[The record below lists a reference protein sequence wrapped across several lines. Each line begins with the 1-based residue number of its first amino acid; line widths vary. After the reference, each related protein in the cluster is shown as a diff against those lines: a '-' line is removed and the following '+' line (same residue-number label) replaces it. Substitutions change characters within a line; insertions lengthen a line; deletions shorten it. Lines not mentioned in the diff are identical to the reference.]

1 MKSKQSNVSK
11 QLEKNNQNSITMNY
25 SKLLILPLVAVWMTA
40 CSDKTDEP
48 NDGKELSAKEQT
60 LKAATE
66 AYVDNTVLPTYSAM
80 ADASITMRD
89 LCRAIQDKHSAG
101 TLTESDIKA
110 AGEAWKQARKNWELS
125 EAFLFGPAANHN
137 IDPHIDSWPLDKAAM
152 DNLLTQ
158 IRNGNNWNLE
168 NNGGYGL
175 IGFHS
180 VEYML
185 FQLSEDENTSLTHTT
200 DYTPEELE
208 YLVAVAEDL
217 CQQCVCL
224 EACWAGTDNVSTLK
238 QEILEEAELDY
249 DEEYGWE
256 MKNAGSP
263 GSRFKTYQ
271 EAAEEI
277 IQGCID
283 IADEVGSTKIGRPHT
298 GSSIEDKNYI
308 ESPYS
313 LNSIEDFAD
322 NIRSVRNAYLGSK
335 SGDASVSDYVKSV
348 NPAADTE
355 VREAIEA
362 AITVI
367 ERIPEPFAK
376 NATGTL
382 SEAAMQAAGD
392 TLVSALE
399 KAMTAITGR

>member
-1 MKSKQSNVSK
+1 MKFSKIFLLQLLALPFVS
-11 QLEKNNQNSITMNY
+11 
-25 SKLLILPLVAVWMTA
+25 
-40 CSDKTDEP
+40 CSSDEP
-48 NDGKELSAKEQT
+48 TDNTSEASAKET
-60 LKAATE
+60 ALKSAVE
-66 AYVDNTVLPTYSAM
+66 AYVDNTVRPTYSAM
-80 ADASITMRD
+80 ADAAITMCD
-89 LCRAIQDKHSAG
+89 LCHAMQDKHAAG
-101 TLTESDIKA
+101 TLTSGDVNA
-110 AGEAWKQARKNWELS
+110 AGDAWKLARKNWELS

-152 DNLLTQ
+152 ESLLSQ
-158 IRNGNNWNLE
+158 IRNGSSWSLE

-180 VEYML
+180 VEFML
-185 FQLSEDENTSLTHTT
+185 FELSADENTSLVHST

-208 YLVAVAEDL
+208 YLVAVADDL
-217 CQQCVCL
+217 CRQCVCL
-224 EACWAGTDNVSTLK
+224 EACWSGTDNISARK
-238 QEILEEAELDY
+238 QQILEEAGLDY
-249 DEEYGWE
+249 SEDYGRE
-256 MKNAGSP
+256 MKNAGKA

-283 IADEVGSTKIGRPHT
+283 IADEVGNTKIGRPHI
-298 GSSIEDKNYI
+298 GSSLEDKNYI

-335 SGDASVSDYVKSV
+335 SGDASVSDYVRSV

-355 VREAIEA
+355 VREAIDNAIA
-362 AITVI
+362 AI

-376 NATGTL
+376 NATGAL
-382 SEAAMQAAGD
+382 SEAAMKASGE
-392 TLVSALE
+392 TLVDALE
-399 KAMTAITGR
+399 KAMNVITRH

>member
-1 MKSKQSNVSK
+1 
-11 QLEKNNQNSITMNY
+11 MNL
-25 SKLLILPLVAVWMTA
+25 SKLFLLPVVALSMTA
-40 CSDKTDEP
+40 CSDSSDEP
-48 NDGKELSAKEQT
+48 KNENQLSDKEQT
-60 LKAATE
+60 LKAATA
-66 AYVDNTVLPTYSAM
+66 AYVDNTVLPTYKAM
-80 ADASITMRD
+80 ADAAVDMRD
-89 LCRAIQDKHSAG
+89 LCHTMQDKHEAG
-101 TLTESDIKA
+101 TLAEADIKA
-110 AGEAWKQARKNWELS
+110 AGDAWKLARKSWELS

-158 IRNGNNWNLE
+158 IRNGNSWSLE

-175 IGFHS
+175 IGFHA

-185 FQLSEDENTSLTHTT
+185 FQLTEDENHSLVHSA

-208 YLVAVAEDL
+208 YLVAVADDL

-224 EACWAGTDNVSTLK
+224 EACWAGTDNISSLK
-238 QEILEEAELDY
+238 QEILEDAELDY
-249 DEEYGWE
+249 AEEYGWE
-256 MKNAGSP
+256 MKNAGQP

-283 IADEVGSTKIGRPHT
+283 IADEVGNTKIGRPHM
-298 GSSIEDKNYI
+298 GSSLEDKNYI

-322 NIRSVRNAYLGSK
+322 NIRSVRNAYLGSR

-348 NPAADTE
+348 NAAADTE
-355 VREAIEA
+355 VRQAIEDAIA
-362 AITVI
+362 AI
-367 ERIPEPFAK
+367 ELIPEPFAK
-376 NATGTL
+376 NATGAL
-382 SEAAMQAAGD
+382 SESAMKAAGD
-392 TLVSALE
+392 TLVAALE
-399 KAMTAITGR
+399 KAMSAVVGR